1 MLWMNNM
8 PPQAESLRY
17 AKSSTHCSTG
27 PISIRSEPMRRN
39 PKPGHSL
46 WRRRFLPA
54 ATVPLIFPLIESRGM
69 PTRTKHTD
77 LAVEKLADF
86 LPTHTL
92 PFLDPIMPCFRF
104 LILCLVSLAAGQ
116 VGLGDDPPQDDGKL
130 RIIVFGAHPDDAEYR
145 AGGCGVKWAK
155 LGHHVKLV
163 SVTNGDIGH

>member
-1 MLWMNNM
+1 
-8 PPQAESLRY
+8 
-17 AKSSTHCSTG
+17 
-27 PISIRSEPMRRN
+27 
-39 PKPGHSL
+39 
-46 WRRRFLPA
+46 
-54 ATVPLIFPLIESRGM
+54 
-69 PTRTKHTD
+69 
-77 LAVEKLADF
+77 
-86 LPTHTL
+86 
-92 PFLDPIMPCFRF
+92 MPCFRF